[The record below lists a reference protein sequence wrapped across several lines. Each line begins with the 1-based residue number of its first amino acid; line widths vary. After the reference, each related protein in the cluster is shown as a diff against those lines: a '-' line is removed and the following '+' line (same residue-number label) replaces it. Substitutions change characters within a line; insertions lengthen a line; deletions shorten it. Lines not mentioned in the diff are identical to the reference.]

1 MSAINEGQSDIYLF
15 SFAGKSA
22 TNITKDYFD
31 DYAPV
36 YINKN
41 QIAFLSNR
49 LDDTLALIRKTYKY
63 DYFSWRNDPGKYDIF
78 IYDNRKPNI
87 LIRATNTSDVN
98 ENAILPFTKMNS
110 SF

>member
-1 MSAINEGQSDIYLF
+1 MLYNIDEDSKEFIKIESVDKVTSISYSPDGLNLVMSAINEGQSDIYLF

-41 QIAFLSNR
+41 QICF
-49 LDDTLALIRKTYKY
+49 
-63 DYFSWRNDPGKYDIF
+63 F
-78 IYDNRKPNI
+78 I
-87 LIRATNTSDVN
+87 
-98 ENAILPFTKMNS
+98 
-110 SF
+110 